1 MRTAVRF
8 LYATAIA
15 LFLALTVGFGTLTFY
30 PGPDRPEYPVE
41 AEMRYAPAPSAT
53 PDPKQTEAMR
63 KYDEENKRFQADE
76 KVHHRNVLLV
86 VTGIAAVALLGGIAA
101 TAALDVLRAGIM
113 LGALFS
119 VIWALIYGAN
129 AAGRGAIFV
138 AALVVLVLLAAV
150 STERVR
156 GWLGRALRLG
166 SGDDLLR

>member
-8 LYATAIA
+8 LYAVAIA

-41 AEMRYAPAPSAT
+41 AEMRDAPALAAT

-86 VTGIAAVALLGGIAA
+86 VTGVAAVALLGGS
-101 TAALDVLRAGIM
+101 RRRRPSM
-113 LGALFS
+113 CC
-119 VIWALIYGAN
+119 
-129 AAGRGAIFV
+129 GRG
-138 AALVVLVLLAAV
+138 
-150 STERVR
+150 SC
-156 GWLGRALRLG
+156 WGRC
-166 SGDDLLR
+166 SV